1 MKVTSCHLICRI
13 ISKNENDV
21 KELEITNNIIENL
34 QIYDNYYA
42 EIYAEVGGSFRNYLK
57 SASDVLIQKNGR

>member
-21 KELEITNNIIENL
+21 EELEITNNIIENL
-34 QIYDNYYA
+34 QIYDNYA

-57 SASDVLIQKNGR
+57 SAPDVLIQKNGR